1 MNIGGLIKNV
11 KNLKNLKL
19 LKNINRSGDK
29 LRSMIGGLFK
39 GKGKGTKQLELNL
52 KGAKDGPGLLQKLK
66 NLKTSTGDKLNK
78 FKSKFDRKVTKT
90 SKTILG
96 KDGKPL
102 KTTKIVNPINKTNA
116 LIGGAG
122 LIGGVTALTS
132 GGNKK
137 KDNSSDLTDK
147 DKNDINKENQLNDLL
162 NNKEKLQQLETKP
175 KKKNA
180 AGVEMTGSGT
190 KDDPWISKAVKV
202 KDVHIPMTDPKNP
215 HYYKGI
221 EKGLP
226 NKEDWLKKT
235 SNSPAAKSGAF
246 SDDQRWAQ
254 QLKHREWQD
263 KNNRGVWKKEKPKS
277 DTYTTNI
284 GAFLNNKKKGDV
296 KDKSRHTKVT
306 SVMDMESYDA
316 KGEVLGESVVKT
328 VGKVGKLTGK
338 LVKAGKGVDVIRKT
352 AGEVVKNAT
361 KKSKE
366 KAPNAPAKAP
376 NAKAPQSAPSAPSRP
391 DKAPN
396 ATAPS
401 APDKAP
407 NAPSRP
413 KPSTGPSGGES
424 QRTKD
429 SLPKPKKNPAAK
441 APTAT
446 QDAPKQQES
455 YDAYDLVLNYIM
467 ETEQASSIEEA
478 NYIMIEMDQNTI
490 HEIVE
495 EQKKTLIEWKKRAVG
510 AAILAAPWAMGQL
523 EKRWNPVK
531 KARDKYQD
539 KKATEYENKSGTT
552 KKDGY
557 FR

>member
-1 MNIGGLIKNV
+1 
-11 KNLKNLKL
+11 
-19 LKNINRSGDK
+19 
-29 LRSMIGGLFK
+29 
-39 GKGKGTKQLELNL
+39 
-52 KGAKDGPGLLQKLK
+52 
-66 NLKTSTGDKLNK
+66 
-78 FKSKFDRKVTKT
+78 
-90 SKTILG
+90 
-96 KDGKPL
+96 
-102 KTTKIVNPINKTNA
+102 
-116 LIGGAG
+116 
-122 LIGGVTALTS
+122 
-132 GGNKK
+132 
-137 KDNSSDLTDK
+137 
-147 DKNDINKENQLNDLL
+147 
-162 NNKEKLQQLETKP
+162 
-175 KKKNA
+175 
-180 AGVEMTGSGT
+180 
-190 KDDPWISKAVKV
+190 
-202 KDVHIPMTDPKNP
+202 
-215 HYYKGI
+215 
-221 EKGLP
+221 
-226 NKEDWLKKT
+226 
-235 SNSPAAKSGAF
+235 
-246 SDDQRWAQ
+246 
-254 QLKHREWQD
+254 
-263 KNNRGVWKKEKPKS
+263 
-277 DTYTTNI
+277 
-284 GAFLNNKKKGDV
+284 
-296 KDKSRHTKVT
+296 KVT

-531 KARDKYQD
+531 KARDKYQ
-539 KKATEYENKSGTT
+539 
-552 KKDGY
+552 
-557 FR
+557 

>member
-1 MNIGGLIKNV
+1 ESNEIDEYTELVYNVIIAEMVYKGHSESVIRTYVENISEEQILEKVESFISLEEYDLNEEQTNLLFSLYQEQEVLDEKVNIGGLIKNV

-202 KDVHIPMTDPKNP
+202 KDVHIPMTDPRNP

-226 NKEDWLKKT
+226 NKADWLKKT
-235 SNSPAAKSGAF
+235 
-246 SDDQRWAQ
+246 
-254 QLKHREWQD
+254 
-263 KNNRGVWKKEKPKS
+263 
-277 DTYTTNI
+277 
-284 GAFLNNKKKGDV
+284 
-296 KDKSRHTKVT
+296 
-306 SVMDMESYDA
+306 
-316 KGEVLGESVVKT
+316 
-328 VGKVGKLTGK
+328 
-338 LVKAGKGVDVIRKT
+338 
-352 AGEVVKNAT
+352 
-361 KKSKE
+361 
-366 KAPNAPAKAP
+366 
-376 NAKAPQSAPSAPSRP
+376 
-391 DKAPN
+391 
-396 ATAPS
+396 
-401 APDKAP
+401 
-407 NAPSRP
+407 
-413 KPSTGPSGGES
+413 
-424 QRTKD
+424 
-429 SLPKPKKNPAAK
+429 
-441 APTAT
+441 
-446 QDAPKQQES
+446 
-455 YDAYDLVLNYIM
+455 
-467 ETEQASSIEEA
+467 
-478 NYIMIEMDQNTI
+478 
-490 HEIVE
+490 
-495 EQKKTLIEWKKRAVG
+495 
-510 AAILAAPWAMGQL
+510 
-523 EKRWNPVK
+523 
-531 KARDKYQD
+531 
-539 KKATEYENKSGTT
+539 
-552 KKDGY
+552 
-557 FR
+557 